1 MPELHRQDEVYL
13 LDLGEDENRFSPDWM
28 KSVSAL
34 LDEVSQQPAPRAL
47 VTVSRGKFYSNGL
60 DLDWVLSH
68 PAEVGAYVGEVH
80 ALLATML
87 TLPMP
92 TVAAVTGH
100 AFGGGSLLA
109 MAHDWRVM
117 RADRGYFCFPEVDI
131 RLAFSPGMAALVQAK
146 LTPAAALTAMTTGR
160 RYGGAEAQSAG
171 LVDLAVPE
179 AEVATRAIELVR
191 PLAAKDPATL
201 GAIKATMYAAQVAAL
216 RRPADSTLPT

>member
-1 MPELHRQDEVYL
+1 M
-13 LDLGEDENRFSPDWM
+13 
-28 KSVSAL
+28 
-34 LDEVSQQPAPRAL
+34 
-47 VTVSRGKFYSNGL
+47 
-60 DLDWVLSH
+60 LSH
-68 PAEVGAYVGEVH
+68 RDQAGAYVGEVH
-80 ALLATML
+80 ALLAKML

-100 AFGGGSLLA
+100 AFGGGALLA

-117 RADRGYFCFPEVDI
+117 RGDRGYFCFPEVDI

-171 LVDLAVPE
+171 LVDLAAPE
-179 AEVATRAIELVR
+179 AEVATQAIELVR

-201 GAIKATMYAAQVAAL
+201 GSIKATMYAAPAAAL
-216 RRPADSTLPT
+216 RQAADIQLPLSSPLST